1 MLSYILLILGFA
13 LLVKGAD
20 ILVDG
25 ATSVAR
31 RFGVSDLVIGLTIVS
46 IGSSAPELIVNVIAS
61 FRGSTDLAVG
71 NVLGSNT
78 ANILLGLGVAAIIY
92 NLKVQKSTV
101 WGEIPFS
108 LLAVIVMAVM
118 ANDALMDGGATSA
131 ISRGDGVVL
140 LSFFIIF
147 FYYVYSL
154 GRNGGAGDDEEGA
167 ERESNGKSR
176 SMITAVLMVVG
187 GGIGLTIGG
196 KWVVDGAMVIGRS
209 LGATE
214 ALMGL
219 TVVAI
224 GTSLPEIATSAIA
237 AYRKSA
243 DIAVGNV
250 VGSNIFNIFW
260 VLGLASLIHPITFSP
275 ALNTDILT
283 VIIATTLLFVIL
295 FIGRRHTIARWEGVG
310 FIALYGAYMA
320 YLIHRG

>member
-1 MLSYILLILGFA
+1 MISYIFLIIGFA

-25 ATSVAR
+25 ATTVAR
-31 RFGVSDLVIGLTIVS
+31 RFGVSDLVIGLTVVS

-61 FRGSTDLAVG
+61 LRGSTDLAVG

-78 ANILLGLGVAAIIY
+78 ANILLGLGVAALIY

-101 WGEIPFS
+101 WKEIPFS
-108 LLAVIVMAVM
+108 LLAVLVMAVM
-118 ANDALMDGGATSA
+118 ANDALIDGRASSA
-131 ISRGDGVVL
+131 ITRGDGLVF
-140 LSFFIIF
+140 LSFFLIF

-154 GRNGGAGDDEEGA
+154 GRKGGEGDEG
-167 ERESNGKSR
+167 ESDDKKR
-176 SMITAVLMVVG
+176 SMATALLMVAG
-187 GGIGLTIGG
+187 GGIGLTLGG
-196 KWVVDGAMVIGRS
+196 KWVVDGAMAIGRG
-209 LGATE
+209 LGASE

-224 GTSLPEIATSAIA
+224 GTSLPEIATSAVA

-260 VLGLASLIHPITFSP
+260 VLGLASLIRPIPFSP
-275 ALNTDILT
+275 ALNMDIIM
-283 VIIATTLLFVIL
+283 VILATTLLFIIL
-295 FIGRRHTIARWEGVG
+295 FVGRRHTIARWEGGG
-310 FIALYGAYMA
+310 FIVLYAAYLA